1 MHLFFK
7 VWWTFP
13 WTLEVE
19 HASFVHG
26 TLQGHEE
33 SSRIMREIEV
43 TWCLSM
49 LSMSQ
54 IIQRKRVQFEKK
66 GDFDNTNHR
75 CTNLVQIKYTYF
87 RKEYK
92 NLDKLNMLQ
101 QVVSRTNLK
110 NKKIIIDILCNKKG
124 QSSCQNNPTKI
135 TTVR

>member
-33 SSRIMREIEV
+33 SSRIMRNWSDLVFIHAQYEPNN
-43 TWCLSM
+43 SM
-49 LSMSQ
+49 EKSS
-54 IIQRKRVQFEKK
+54 IRKKK

-101 QVVSRTNLK
+101 RVVSRTNLK

>member
-33 SSRIMREIEV
+33 SSRIMRDWSDLVFIHAQYEPNN
-43 TWCLSM
+43 SM
-49 LSMSQ
+49 EKSS
-54 IIQRKRVQFEKK
+54 IRKK
-66 GDFDNTNHR
+66 GDFDNMNHR
-75 CTNLVQIKYTYF
+75 WTNLVQIKYTYF

-101 QVVSRTNLK
+101 RVVSRTNLK